1 MTRVSQHHFKEDPMK
16 NFAIA
21 IAIAIGIGIGI
32 GILSVQAIADTL
44 QLANGDVLEGEF
56 VGKSNGIIMFNT
68 GSSVEA
74 FPESEVENIQLGS
87 QVETAEKVAEAAPQQ
102 KAEATTLTVPN
113 GTRLIIRMR
122 DGIDSRQH
130 KAGYSFQAQLEGA
143 IVVDGVTAAPRGT
156 IVQGRITQ
164 ASSGGRA
171 VGSSEM
177 AIEFTD
183 ILIDD
188 QLYQI
193 ATTGLEAK
201 TANEGGKTARRTLG
215 AAALGGLI
223 DGSDGAKTGAKVGL
237 GASILTRGSSINIP
251 AGTILETSLRVPL
264 TLPR

>member
-1 MTRVSQHHFKEDPMK
+1 MK
-16 NFAIA
+16 YIA
-21 IAIAIGIGIGI
+21 ITIVTA
-32 GILSVQAIADTL
+32 ILSAQAIADTL
-44 QLANGDVLEGEF
+44 QLTNGDVLEGEF

-74 FPESEVENIQLGS
+74 YPEAEVESIQLGS
-87 QVETAEKVAEAAPQQ
+87 QMKTVEKAAAVEAAPQQ
-102 KAEATTLTVPN
+102 EAETATLTVPS
-113 GTRLIIRMR
+113 GTRLVIRMR

-143 IVVDGVTAAPRGT
+143 IVVEGVTAAPRGT

-183 ILIDD
+183 LLIND

-193 ATTGLEAK
+193 ATTGLEAQ
-201 TANEGGKTARRTLG
+201 TANEGGKTARRTLRG
-215 AAALGGLI
+215 AALGGLI

-237 GASILTRGSSINIP
+237 GVSILTRGSSINVP
-251 AGTILETSLRVPL
+251 AGTILETSLRVPV